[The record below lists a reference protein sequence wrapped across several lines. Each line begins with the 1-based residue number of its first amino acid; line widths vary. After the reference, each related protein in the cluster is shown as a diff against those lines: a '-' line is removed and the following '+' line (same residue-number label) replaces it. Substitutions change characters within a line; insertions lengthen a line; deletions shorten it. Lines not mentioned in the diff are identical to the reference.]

1 MVGPFA
7 NGNEAGEL
15 CASLK
20 AAGAQCL
27 IQRN

>member
-1 MVGPFA
+1 VGPFA
-7 NGNEAGEL
+7 NAAEASQL

-20 AAGAQCL
+20 AAGGQCL